1 MYPYRNIF
9 KLCVSSLTWHP
20 LSRHQLWLFS
30 AEWQSASPLSLPL
43 CRLLHRHP
51 LSLSAATEADRATKI
66 LSVRRLRARGCATQE
81 WHREGEIGRKG
92 PERQEEVGV
101 GGNLTNPQKLQQFS
115 KSECWI
121 MRWMWKQNAKKK
133 VENHR
138 AVNTVWNKIT
148 LQISVPLKMSILPTV
163 LPQAESGELPPA
175 PVWAWFIDTW
185 PKLNYSMLSR
195 WLA

>member
-101 GGNLTNPQKLQQFS
+101 GGNLTKPQKLQQFS

-121 MRWMWKQNAKKK
+121 IRWMWKQNAKKGWK
-133 VENHR
+133 SQGSKHSLKQNHSPNQCAIKNVHPAHCPSTGWIR
-138 AVNTVWNKIT
+138 WVAT
-148 LQISVPLKMSILPTV
+148 SACMSLVYRHMT
-163 LPQAESGELPPA
+163 Q
-175 PVWAWFIDTW
+175 T
-185 PKLNYSMLSR
+185 
-195 WLA
+195 